1 MKTLKKRLA
10 IVLSLILF
18 MTGIFAMGGIA
29 ASKKADA
36 LSPNYYGGD
45 TVYYFS
51 DSTPILN
58 DNEVRSV
65 AGNMDV
71 VYDIQSLISSQ
82 RLAYLVYTGY
92 FWGFDDSSN
101 TVVIVEIK
109 AMKPDSYTLRD
120 LFACLQYQNCKVI
133 FISAYE
139 EYEYDDP
146 GLFMEFVNWFMPC
159 NKDKF
164 GRFLDYSIID
174 MARQNV
180 GYSFG
185 DFGDWAEIWYNN
197 DWSDIWAETCILL
210 DGRFIGIYDSYI
222 NYDAKSSLAYSTFLQ
237 RMILD
242 MRYGPFEDERADFE
256 FNMYRKLWQFY
267 ADYYLAEWGYNSDYS
282 EIDIWQLM
290 EIWRDSGFNYEDFF
304 LNYGEE
310 YQEYYRDVVWNYFA
324 EGGDE
329 GFEGIFNV
337 FFERNTHILVHIP
350 YSDLFWD
357 ITNSAENTED
367 FIYEFTD
374 VETLYEYFGEV
385 RLYAMGIWILDG
397 SFYDFLLN
405 AQQYLSNY
413 GSKLPIY
420 IWERDPIIWGGDL
433 EIITSDNLF
442 SDYDLSDEY
451 DEEYLKDTLLG
462 LLIEAIYD

>member
-109 AMKPDSYTLRD
+109 AMKPDSHTLRD

-139 EYEYDDP
+139 EY
-146 GLFMEFVNWFMPC
+146 
-159 NKDKF
+159 
-164 GRFLDYSIID
+164 
-174 MARQNV
+174 
-180 GYSFG
+180 
-185 DFGDWAEIWYNN
+185 
-197 DWSDIWAETCILL
+197 
-210 DGRFIGIYDSYI
+210 
-222 NYDAKSSLAYSTFLQ
+222 
-237 RMILD
+237 
-242 MRYGPFEDERADFE
+242 
-256 FNMYRKLWQFY
+256 
-267 ADYYLAEWGYNSDYS
+267 
-282 EIDIWQLM
+282 
-290 EIWRDSGFNYEDFF
+290 SGFNYEDFF
-304 LNYGEE
+304 FNYGEE

-405 AQQYLSNY
+405 AQQYLTRS
-413 GSKLPIY
+413 P
-420 IWERDPIIWGGDL
+420 
-433 EIITSDNLF
+433 
-442 SDYDLSDEY
+442 
-451 DEEYLKDTLLG
+451 EEVYPTMMSVCEA
-462 LLIEAIYD
+462 LLIFPTISAACL

>member
-1 MKTLKKRLA
+1 MKTLKKRLVV
-10 IVLSLILF
+10 VLMSLVLF
-18 MTGIFAMGGIA
+18 VAGIFAMGGFD
-29 ASKKADA
+29 SKKAKA

-51 DSTPILN
+51 DSTPTLN

-71 VYDIQSLISSQ
+71 VYDIQPLISSQ

-92 FWGFDDSSN
+92 FWGFDDYSN

-146 GLFMEFVNWFMPC
+146 GLFMEFVNEFMPC
-159 NKDKF
+159 NKDKY

-180 GYSFG
+180 GYSFA
-185 DFGDWAEIWYNN
+185 DFSDWAEIWYNN
-197 DWSDIWAETCILL
+197 DWSDIWTDTYILL
-210 DGRFIGIYDSYI
+210 DGRFIGIYESYI

-242 MRYGPFEDERADFE
+242 MRYGPFDDERTDFE

-267 ADYYLAEWGYNSDYS
+267 ADNYLAEWGYYSDYS

-290 EIWRDSGFNYEDFF
+290 EIWRESGFNYEDFF
-304 LNYGEE
+304 YNNREE
-310 YQEYYRDVVWNYFA
+310 YQEYYRDVVWNYFV

-337 FFERNTHILVHIP
+337 FSERKIHILVHLP
-350 YSDLFWD
+350 YSNLYWD
-357 ITNSAENTED
+357 IAYGED
-367 FIYEFTD
+367 STGKFTYEFND
-374 VETLYEYFGEV
+374 IKELFGFFGGEV

-397 SFYDFLLN
+397 DFYNFLYD
-405 AQQYLSNY
+405 AQNIFKI
-413 GSKLPIY
+413 KLPVY
-420 IWERDPIIWGGDL
+420 IWEIDPIIWGDGL

-451 DEEYLKDTLLG
+451 DEEYLKDTLLD
-462 LLIEAIYD
+462 LLFEAIYS